1 MMKYRLSL
9 KLSVTLAFLLLAI
22 LLVIGYSLL
31 SVHYFILGM
40 DNGMLSNMEQAAQS
54 FVDSV
59 PREKQKDLNQFSG
72 YTIAEDWQNLPYEI
86 QSNFSDPPEKT
97 GVLYK
102 YQDSDWLRPPDVIL
116 FVAHLKIAR
125 KEFYISRRLTRDI
138 ASPLV
143 GHNAKKTL
151 HTLITIS
158 LVTAV
163 SLAAVIL
170 FLTRRFSRPVSALG
184 AWARQLNSERL
195 HESVPDFSYA
205 ELNKLAE
212 LIRTSLSS
220 VHESLEREHLFLRHI
235 SHELRTPISVI
246 RNNMELM
253 HRLEQESSQA
263 LGSRQKMVI
272 ERVDRASLTMQHVTE
287 TLLWLSR
294 NDNASLPEQIVDLAA
309 FIEHLVEEVD
319 YLRNDAIT
327 VSLTTTPCDV
337 LLPEPAAR
345 IVLSN
350 LIRNAFQHTYHG
362 TITITQRGNR
372 VEIIN
377 MLAEPEPKQDNL
389 GFGLGLQLTAQLS
402 EKLGWNYFNEASRDG
417 HHVIITVG
425 TLPSETS

>member
-1 MMKYRLSL
+1 
-9 KLSVTLAFLLLAI
+9 
-22 LLVIGYSLL
+22 
-31 SVHYFILGM
+31 
-40 DNGMLSNMEQAAQS
+40 
-54 FVDSV
+54 
-59 PREKQKDLNQFSG
+59 
-72 YTIAEDWQNLPYEI
+72 
-86 QSNFSDPPEKT
+86 
-97 GVLYK
+97 
-102 YQDSDWLRPPDVIL
+102 
-116 FVAHLKIAR
+116 
-125 KEFYISRRLTRDI
+125 
-138 ASPLV
+138 
-143 GHNAKKTL
+143 
-151 HTLITIS
+151 
-158 LVTAV
+158 
-163 SLAAVIL
+163 
-170 FLTRRFSRPVSALG
+170 
-184 AWARQLNSERL
+184 
-195 HESVPDFSYA
+195 
-205 ELNKLAE
+205 
-212 LIRTSLSS
+212 
-220 VHESLEREHLFLRHI
+220 
-235 SHELRTPISVI
+235 
-246 RNNMELM
+246 
-253 HRLEQESSQA
+253 
-263 LGSRQKMVI
+263 MVI